1 MADLVVDTDLVEE
14 TAGNLDVVAREFDDA
29 DRYAQTV
36 ADAVGDETLAEA
48 INAFADDWKDRRSKM
63 QESIANLAEL
73 TGAVASEFRGLDR
86 DLAASLEEES

>member
-14 TAGNLDVVAREFDDA
+14 TASNLDIVAREFDDA

-36 ADAVGDETLAEA
+36 ADAVGDDTLAGA
-48 INAFADDWKDRRSKM
+48 ITAFAHDWSERRSTL

-73 TGAVASEFRGLDR
+73 TAAVASEFRSLDR
-86 DLAASLEEES
+86 DLAASLEENQ